1 MKGLPIGQ
9 LSNAVTT
16 EDGVHG
22 LMLCGP
28 VANNTYEQLKKSVEN
43 NLRKNKI
50 DSAAQ
55 SLLNRI
61 RRKAL
66 IEINICSFD

>member
-1 MKGLPIGQ
+1 MQ
-9 LSNAVTT
+9 LQQKMESM
-16 EDGVHG
+16 D
-22 LMLCGP
+22 LMLCSP
-28 VANNTYEQLKKSVEN
+28 VANNTYEQLKKSIEAI
-43 NLRKNKI
+43 LRKNKI

-66 IEINICSFD
+66 IEINIL